1 MTTSTLQR
9 VWLITGASRGFGAR
23 IARAALERGDA
34 VVATARKPEAVTEAL
49 GAHPSL
55 LPVALDVT
63 DETQAQ
69 RAVAIALER
78 FGRIDILVNNAG
90 YGLLGAVEEASTDEV
105 RRLYETNVFGLLNIT
120 RAALPA
126 MRLRRAG
133 RIVNFSSIG
142 AVRAAPGFGMYSST
156 KFAVEG
162 LSEALRAELAPLGI
176 HVSSVQP
183 GYFRTDFLD
192 SSSLAVSPAP
202 IGDYAATAGRV
213 REIARDLSHKQP
225 GNPERL
231 ADAILALVDAPN
243 PPARLP
249 LGTDTLGAIG
259 QRLAEV
265 ARETEQWRGLAS
277 STDFSEAGIH

>member
-1 MTTSTLQR
+1 MTTYSPQR

-23 IARAALERGDA
+23 IARAALERGDT
-34 VVATARKPEAVTEAL
+34 VVATARKPDAVTQAL
-49 GAHPSL
+49 GAHHALVPM
-55 LPVALDVT
+55 ALDVT
-63 DETQAQ
+63 DEAQVQ
-69 RAVAIALER
+69 RAVSAVLER

-90 YGLLGAVEEASTDEV
+90 YGLLGAVEEASADEV
-105 RRLYETNVFGLLNIT
+105 RRLYETNVFGLLNVT

-126 MRLRRAG
+126 MRRQRAG

-142 AVRAAPGFGMYSST
+142 AVQAAPGFGVYSST

-192 SSSLAVSPAP
+192 SSSLTVSPAP
-202 IGDYAATAGRV
+202 LDDYASTAGKV
-213 REIARDLSHKQP
+213 REAARALSHKQP

-243 PPARLP
+243 PPARFP
-249 LGTDTLGAIG
+249 LGTDTLRAIE
-259 QRLAEV
+259 QRLTEV
-265 ARETEQWRGLAS
+265 ARETEQWREVAS
-277 STDFSEAGIH
+277 STDF